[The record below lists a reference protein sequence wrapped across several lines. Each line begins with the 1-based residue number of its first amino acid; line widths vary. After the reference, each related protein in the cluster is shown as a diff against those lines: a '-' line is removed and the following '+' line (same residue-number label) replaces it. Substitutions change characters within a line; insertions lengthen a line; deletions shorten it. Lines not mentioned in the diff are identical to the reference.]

1 MTTSMVDF
9 GARRF
14 THQRYRVPL
23 PGDAV
28 IVRKSFSLIS
38 LYNGV
43 HIAYCTLT
51 EGRSEVWDQSRQNP
65 SRS

>member
-1 MTTSMVDF
+1 MVTHGILTESISMLCEDNVTTPMVCF

-28 IVRKSFSLIS
+28 IVRKSFYLIY
-38 LYNGV
+38 LYKGV
-43 HIAYCTLT
+43 HIAYC
-51 EGRSEVWDQSRQNP
+51 S
-65 SRS
+65 